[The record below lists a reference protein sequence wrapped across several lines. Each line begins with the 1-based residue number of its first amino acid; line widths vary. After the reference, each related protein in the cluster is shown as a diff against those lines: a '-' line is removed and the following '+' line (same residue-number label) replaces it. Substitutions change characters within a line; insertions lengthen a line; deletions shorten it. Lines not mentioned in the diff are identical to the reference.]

1 MLVRVAAIAGACAL
15 VAACSDSGTDTNG
28 SEAGSPTSTTAV
40 ALPPAPWTA
49 FGFDNTNSRFNPTE
63 SQIKPHNVGTLSET
77 WRLELGT
84 GMSATPMVVDG
95 IAYIADWSG
104 NAHAV
109 DVSDGSILW
118 TTEVAGT
125 IMASV
130 TVRDDA
136 VFVASSRNLF
146 RLDRATGEQQWEA
159 SVSDHPLAIAPSAP
173 VLAGDLVLQGTASGE
188 LMLGMD
194 EYRFRGSVA
203 AFDAET
209 GDEQWRLWMTEAD
222 ETGGAGVG
230 IWSTPSVD
238 LDLGLGFVGTGN
250 TYQPPASPRANSI
263 LAFELATGDVA
274 WSRQFTEGDVWSMG
288 NIGGV
293 DGDVGAGPNLWES
306 GGRALVGAGDKRGT
320 YYALDR
326 ATGEIVWE
334 TTLTPGSLLGGVIGT
349 SALGEGRL
357 YIASNIGNPD
367 NNAPTSTATVL
378 ALDVDNGDVLWR
390 TDLDG
395 AVFAPVS
402 ATPGLVYV
410 GTTAGN
416 LHVLDAATGVGL
428 WSMAVPD
435 QVGAG
440 ASVVDGVVYWGY
452 GFALL
457 GAGSG
462 EGALMA
468 LMPDPDAAP
477 APAISDGEDESLGA
491 SVFRMSCSSCH
502 GLRGQGAI
510 GPDLVGIAD
519 RMTVAEHEEIVREGK
534 PPHMPG
540 FATTLSDE
548 EIDAVVEFERNLTDN

>member
-1 MLVRVAAIAGACAL
+1 MLVRAAAIAGACTL
-15 VAACSDSGTDTNG
+15 VAACSDSGTDASNTD
-28 SEAGSPTSTTAV
+28 AGSPATTIV
-40 ALPPAPWTA
+40 APLPPAPWMA

-63 SQIKPHNVGTLSET
+63 SVLGPHNAGTLSEM

-84 GMSATPMVVDG
+84 GMSATPMVVDEV
-95 IAYIADWSG
+95 AYIADWRG
-104 NAHAV
+104 DVHAV
-109 DVSDGSILW
+109 DVNDGSILW
-118 TTEVAGT
+118 TSEVGGT

-130 TVRDDA
+130 TVHDDA
-136 VFVASSRNLF
+136 VFVATSRNLF

-159 SVSDHPLAIAPSAP
+159 AVSDHPLAIAPSAP
-173 VLAGDLVLQGTASGE
+173 VLADGLVLQGTASGE
-188 LMLGMD
+188 LMLGID
-194 EYRFRGSVA
+194 EYRFRGSLA

-263 LAFELATGDVA
+263 LAFELATGEVA

-306 GGRALVGAGDKRGT
+306 DGRALVGAGDKRGT

-326 ATGEIVWE
+326 GTGEIVWE
-334 TTLTPGSLLGGVIGT
+334 TALTPGSLLGGVIGT

-367 NNAPTSTATVL
+367 NNAPTSTSTVL
-378 ALDVDNGDVLWR
+378 ALDIDNGDVLWR

-468 LMPDPDAAP
+468 LMPDPDAEP
-477 APAISDGEDESLGA
+477 APTSSERGIESLGA

-534 PPHMPG
+534 PPHMPS

-548 EIDAVVEFERNLTDN
+548 EIDAVIEFERNLTDN